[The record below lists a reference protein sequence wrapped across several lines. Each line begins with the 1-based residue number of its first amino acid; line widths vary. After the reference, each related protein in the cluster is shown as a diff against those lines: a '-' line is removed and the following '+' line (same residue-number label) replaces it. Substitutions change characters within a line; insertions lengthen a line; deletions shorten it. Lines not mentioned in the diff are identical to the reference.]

1 MYNCP
6 KPVNLKQGLVG
17 HCSTSETVK
26 GESIFT
32 PDYLVACKDIDDPHA
47 YKPDLS
53 EPEPEINLMV
63 KHNICS
69 EIKYNLLG

>member
-1 MYNCP
+1 MKCFHS
-6 KPVNLKQGLVG
+6 GLFG
-17 HCSTSETVK
+17 TVA
-26 GESIFT
+26 
-32 PDYLVACKDIDDPHA
+32 ACKDIDDPHA
-47 YKPDLS
+47 YKPNQS